1 MSDLLWEL
9 VKLLWVCQIDMSSML
24 DLMPRKFSCF
34 SSPEVSCTTSSGS
47 FVVHANFLIAL
58 LQLSYEQM
66 CLFFMCKYIY
76 IYIDVFPGFP
86 KTTFLNQW
94 PTEYFR
100 YLYISYLAASF
111 WVSIGIINSTWSLF
125 WVLLQDIEL
134 SSLRHPSYILLGA

>member
-1 MSDLLWEL
+1 MRAGKVTLSMPNRYVQYVRFNAKEIPVVSLPLKWAAPLALGHLWFMPISLLPCCN
-9 VKLLWVCQIDMSSML
+9 WVMNKCACSL
-24 DLMPRKFSCF
+24 C
-34 SSPEVSCTTSSGS
+34 VS
-47 FVVHANFLIAL
+47 
-58 LQLSYEQM
+58 
-66 CLFFMCKYIY
+66 IY